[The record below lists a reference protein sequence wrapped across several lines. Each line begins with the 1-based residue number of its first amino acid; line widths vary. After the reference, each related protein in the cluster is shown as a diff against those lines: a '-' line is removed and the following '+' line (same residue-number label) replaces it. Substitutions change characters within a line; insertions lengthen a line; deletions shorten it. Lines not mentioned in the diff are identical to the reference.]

1 MRIKNLKLI
10 LGVLAM
16 GLVSLA
22 CNLSLRDG
30 KLSVPITL
38 SEDSIKQLISTAQS
52 VAGSQGENLPFM
64 DVQDIDFIEPD
75 RIVARGQYQLP
86 LGQRMDGQ
94 VELKF
99 SVVDDK
105 PKVEITGI
113 NIPGMDLAGDAVKK
127 ANEALSRVIEDQ
139 VRDAGQDAVIKSIT
153 VEKDALKILV
163 EVAIRR

>member
-1 MRIKNLKLI
+1 MKNKHIKLI
-10 LGVLAM
+10 LGVLVL

-38 SEDSIKQLISTAQS
+38 REESIKQILSAAQAVTAN
-52 VAGSQGENLPFM
+52 QGDSLPVIE
-64 DVQDIDFIEPD
+64 VQDIEFIEPD
-75 RIVARGQYQLP
+75 KIVASGQYQLP
-86 LGQRMDGQ
+86 MGQRLDGQ

-113 NIPGMDLAGDAVKK
+113 NIPGLDLASDAVKK
-127 ANEALSRVIEDQ
+127 ANEALSQVIQDQ

-153 VEKDALKILV
+153 VEQDALKILV
-163 EVAIRR
+163 EVAIQR